1 MPDKKDDIINKIV
14 NHFKDKDG
22 KYFIEKVNQ
31 NDLIHIKYISKW
43 MNSMSLK
50 DVKITYENIIS
61 DISKSHDN
69 LPDKISV
76 KLPVKL
82 PVKVHVKLPVK
93 VPVKVPFIFPVKYP
107 LKYQVIPLLKNKN
120 IFNNVAKILKGAS
133 VQNIKD
139 AMVLSMK
146 ALKDIHIQD
155 DGRIKEYFT
164 HNDITPLNIVYTD
177 SSYTD
182 LYLKDFGSYGRLTD
196 INGNRDLKPIHE
208 IRGTPLYMSTMR
220 HIVSVKDYMDDFQS
234 FAWVILDLL
243 GDKPIGKGMP
253 WGEVSNVK
261 KANVEIYEKKI
272 EFMKK
277 YNDSNYIKSIEN
289 GTLSSHNISV
299 IRELANYTYERGEKV
314 DKYETDIKLVIG
326 SWNTY
331 YSVYNEKYYTD
342 IEKILNKL
350 K

>member
-1 MPDKKDDIINKIV
+1 MPEKKDDIINKIV

-22 KYFIEKVNQ
+22 KYFIEKINQ
-31 NDLIHIKYISKW
+31 NEVIHIKYISKW
-43 MNSMSLK
+43 MSSMSLK
-50 DVKITYENIIS
+50 DVKLTYENIIS
-61 DISKSHDN
+61 DISNSHDK
-69 LPDKISV
+69 LPDKIV
-76 KLPVKL
+76 DKLPDK
-82 PVKVHVKLPVK
+82 
-93 VPVKVPFIFPVKYP
+93 IADNIPVKYP
-107 LKYQVIPLLKNKN
+107 VKFPVKYQVIPLLKNKN

-139 AMVLSMK
+139 AMILSIK

-164 HNDITPLNIVYTD
+164 HNDITPMNIVYTE

-196 INGNRDLKPIHE
+196 INGDRDLRPIHE

-243 GDKPIGKGMP
+243 GDKPIGNGMP

-272 EFMKK
+272 EFIEK
-277 YNDSNYIKSIEN
+277 YNDTNYIKNIEN
-289 GTLSSHNISV
+289 GTLSSHNIS
-299 IRELANYTYERGEKV
+299 IIGELANYTYERGDKV
-314 DKYETDIKLVIG
+314 DKYITDIKLVIG
-326 SWNTY
+326 PWNAY
-331 YSVYNEKYYTD
+331 YSIYNEKYYTD
-342 IEKILNKL
+342 IEKIIKKL